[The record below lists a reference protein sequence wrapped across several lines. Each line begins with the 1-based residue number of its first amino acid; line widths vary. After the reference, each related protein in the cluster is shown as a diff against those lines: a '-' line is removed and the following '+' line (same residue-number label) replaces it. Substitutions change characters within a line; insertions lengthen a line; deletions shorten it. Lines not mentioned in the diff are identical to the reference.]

1 MDLRDSPAEAQFRA
15 DLRKWLPEAVA
26 QMPTPPDPEDWPSRR
41 VYDSTWQGLLFDA
54 GYAGINWPAEFG
66 GRGAGPAEQLIFL
79 EETYRGRAPDIGLN
93 FVGLSHAGPTI
104 AAAGKPEQKAARLP
118 GILSGNEIWCQGFSE
133 PSAGSDL
140 AALRTGARRDGDEYI
155 ISGQK
160 IWTSYAHMADWCEI
174 LVRTDRDAPKHK
186 GISWLMMAMDSPG
199 IDVRPLRT
207 ATGSTEYCEMF
218 LDEVRVPVANRV
230 GPENEGWTVA
240 MKTLEF
246 ERGSALVG
254 LLLSSFTLL
263 DCVIAMAKQNGK
275 WDDDAFRSE
284 AGNVRAWLN
293 SLWAFTKRNMTKT
306 TRNSRDVGGNV
317 LKLGYTT
324 ARERLDRL
332 SAEVNGRA
340 GMVFGN
346 ARAGL
351 PDPVAERLFTLQ
363 VAIAGGTSEIQR
375 NIIAERGLAM
385 PRGN

>member
-1 MDLRDSPAEAQFRA
+1 
-15 DLRKWLPEAVA
+15 
-26 QMPTPPDPEDWPSRR
+26 MPTPPDPEDWPSRR
-41 VYDSTWQGLLFDA
+41 VYDRTWQSLLFDA
-54 GYAGINWPAEFG
+54 GYAGIDWPAEFG
-66 GRGAGPAEQLIFL
+66 GRGAGAAEQLIFL

-93 FVGLSHAGPTI
+93 FIGLSHAGPTI

-186 GISWLMMAMDSPG
+186 GISWLMMAMDTPG

-207 ATGSTEYCEMF
+207 VTGSTEYCEMF
-218 LDEVRVPVANRV
+218 LDEVRVPVTNRV
-230 GPENEGWTVA
+230 GPENQGWTVA

-246 ERGSALVG
+246 ERGSGLVG

-263 DCVIAMAKQNGK
+263 DHVTAMAKQNGK

-284 AGNVRAWLN
+284 VGNVRAWLN
-293 SLWAFTKRNMTKT
+293 SLWALTKRNMTKT
-306 TRNSRDVGGNV
+306 TPNSRDVSGNV
-317 LKLGYTT
+317 LKLGYTS

-332 SAEVNGRA
+332 SAEVSGRA

-351 PDPVAERLFTLQ
+351 PDPVGERLFTLQ

>member
-1 MDLRDSPAEAQFRA
+1 MD
-15 DLRKWLPEAVA
+15 
-26 QMPTPPDPEDWPSRR
+26 T
-41 VYDSTWQGLLFDA
+41 
-54 GYAGINWPAEFG
+54 
-66 GRGAGPAEQLIFL
+66 
-79 EETYRGRAPDIGLN
+79 
-93 FVGLSHAGPTI
+93 
-104 AAAGKPEQKAARLP
+104 
-118 GILSGNEIWCQGFSE
+118 
-133 PSAGSDL
+133 
-140 AALRTGARRDGDEYI
+140 
-155 ISGQK
+155 
-160 IWTSYAHMADWCEI
+160 
-174 LVRTDRDAPKHK
+174 
-186 GISWLMMAMDSPG
+186 PG

-218 LDEVRVPVANRV
+218 LDEVRVPVTNRV

-263 DCVIAMAKQNGK
+263 DCVITMAKQNGK

-317 LKLGYTT
+317 LKLGYTA

-332 SAEVNGRA
+332 SAEVSGRA

-346 ARAGL
+346 ARAGS

-385 PRGN
+385 PRGH